1 MGEWTEGGEGE
12 GDERLVNKDNEKESE
27 RKKGRPD
34 RETQRE
40 GERKEGM
47 AGIACEK
54 FLNFDF

>member
-27 RKKGRPD
+27 RKKDQTERDAP
-34 RETQRE
+34 R
-40 GERKEGM
+40 ERKEGM

-54 FLNFDF
+54 FLNVDF